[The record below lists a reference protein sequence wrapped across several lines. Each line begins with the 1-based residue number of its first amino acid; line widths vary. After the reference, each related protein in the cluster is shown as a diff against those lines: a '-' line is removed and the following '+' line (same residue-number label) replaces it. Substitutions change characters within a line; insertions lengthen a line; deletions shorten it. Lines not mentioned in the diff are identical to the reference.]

1 MPPEAGHAIDSAMTF
16 FSVSEEDN
24 STVTACAV
32 PASASGNGLGRPCLK
47 MRSHRPLGKKGNEK
61 RPETVRFRSFVAFW
75 GSYFYR
81 LCQLSSEGF
90 FWKASSLTISLW
102 AM

>member
-1 MPPEAGHAIDSAMTF
+1 MTF
-16 FSVSEEDN
+16 FCVSEEDN

-32 PASASGNGLGRPCLK
+32 PVSASSNGLGRPRLK
-47 MRSHRPLGKKGNEK
+47 MRSHRHLGKKGNEK
-61 RPETVRFRSFVAFW
+61 KTGNDVFPVFLVILR
-75 GSYFYR
+75 YR

-90 FWKASSLTISLW
+90 FWKASSLTMSLW